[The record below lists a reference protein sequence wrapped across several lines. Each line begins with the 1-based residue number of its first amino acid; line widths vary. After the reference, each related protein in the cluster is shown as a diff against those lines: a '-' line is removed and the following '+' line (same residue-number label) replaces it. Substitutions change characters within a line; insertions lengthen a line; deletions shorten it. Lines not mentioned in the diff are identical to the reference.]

1 MDGKHASSNQ
11 GKTMTLKQL
20 SVFLENKPGALSR
33 PCRVLAEA
41 GINILTFALADTQQF
56 GILRLV
62 AHDGEKAKKVL
73 ERAGL
78 VVKLTDVVALE
89 VPDRPGGLADVLE
102 VLENAQVNVEYM
114 YAFTAKQ
121 NGKGLLL
128 FRFDKPEAA
137 IAALQAKKMNAVG
150 TADLCKRLAT

>member
-1 MDGKHASSNQ
+1 
-11 GKTMTLKQL
+11 MTLKQL
-20 SVFLENKPGALSR
+20 SVFLENKPGALSG
-33 PCRVLAEA
+33 PCRALAKA

-62 AHDGEKAKKVL
+62 VHEWEQAKKVL
-73 ERAGL
+73 EQQGCAVR
-78 VVKLTDVVALE
+78 VTDVVALE

-102 VLENAQVNVEYM
+102 VLEQAHINVEYM

-121 NGKGLLL
+121 NGQGLLL

-137 IAALQAKKMNAVG
+137 VTALRAKKMNTVS
-150 TADLCKRLAT
+150 TSDLFKRLAS